1 MRIYLQKVINIMVT
15 TILQESLSLEHID
28 LSSTKLSIHVQ
39 YRSSEIPCV
48 QDRDIGMQVH

>member
-48 QDRDIGMQVH
+48 QDGDIGMQVH